1 MYICTE
7 EPGDANP
14 ESASAAA
21 PALGPQFCQQSAAA
35 ASSSGGGGERGA
47 AEGAAPSPPSA
58 GSAGPRE
65 QASERGGADAAG
77 GSGGS
82 RGPQESRSAVSPV
95 RRKFKKKRAPTAA
108 EAEAL
113 EQQRQRNALL
123 PKAEPF
129 TDAVISGFRMKDR
142 VYEKLRT
149 RFVRDFCHK
158 ASERREAGHRRAER
172 SGEEEAD
179 GRTLYMLD
187 KDRAKKAFGK
197 ASDSDRIGI
206 LVVLLAEEKDRDQ
219 VFAAELRQAIALLEF
234 RREQRASS
242 CSSNDHHGF
251 YAAKVWLVTYQDAGF
266 VLESLSA
273 ERIGRLEHEA
283 LVAAVK
289 EEPRALAIFKDFE
302 AFAASLKERNP
313 GLQTVQT
320 GEICMDSYS
329 RRGEVR
335 LHLHLGLGRVPRLG
349 FNIEM
354 LIFGSAKPWSN
365 TLQCH
370 NSQKVKRSGYQG
382 VRNQAFYYVSVAK
395 IGTVFSSGD
404 IEPHKHYAVNP
415 AWVCALLEARA
426 VALMCRCFS

>member
-7 EPGDANP
+7 EPGRANP

-21 PALGPQFCQQSAAA
+21 PALGPQSSQQSAAA
-35 ASSSGGGGERGA
+35 ASSSGGGGEREA

-58 GSAGPRE
+58 GNAGPRE
-65 QASERGGADAAG
+65 QASESGAADAAG

-82 RGPQESRSAVSPV
+82 RGAQESRSAVSPV

-149 RFVRDFCHK
+149 RFVRDFCQK
-158 ASERREAGHRRAER
+158 ARDRRAATHKRADED
-172 SGEEEAD
+172 EAD
-179 GRTLYMLD
+179 PTTLYELD
-187 KDRAKKAFGK
+187 RQRAKKAFGK

-206 LVVLLAEEKDRDQ
+206 LGVLLAEEKDRDQ
-219 VFAAELRQAIALLEF
+219 VLVAELRQAIALLEF
-234 RREQRASS
+234 RREQRASTW
-242 CSSNDHHGF
+242 SSNTHHGF

-273 ERIGRLEHEA
+273 ERIGRLEEQA
-283 LVAAVK
+283 LIAAVK
-289 EEPRALAIFKDFE
+289 EEPRALGIFKDFE
-302 AFAASLKERNP
+302 AFAASVKEKNP

-320 GEICMDSYS
+320 GEICMDTYS

-335 LHLHLGLGRVPRLG
+335 LHLHLGLGRAPRLG
-349 FNIEM
+349 FDLEQLM
-354 LIFGSAKPWSN
+354 FGSAKPWSN
-365 TLQCH
+365 KLQCH
-370 NSQKVKRSGYQG
+370 NSQKVKKSGYQG
-382 VRNQAFYYVSVAK
+382 VRNQAFYYVSVPK

-404 IEPHKHYAVNP
+404 IEPHKRYAVNP
-415 AWVCALLEARA
+415 AWVSALLEARA
-426 VALMCRCFS
+426 VALMRRCLS